1 MAQEIINVG
10 FVPDDGT
17 GDVLRTSFEK
27 VNNNFV
33 EVYTTS
39 DGITSNVTNLSA
51 DLLVFE
57 GLIYSELGVCFDTAN
72 AAYTFANNQYDAMN
86 NAYTMA
92 NTVNSLFYGAVVN
105 AAAAFNM
112 ANSTVVRTNAV
123 YTLTNSSYTVANASF
138 NFANNLST
146 VVTGVIANTQGAFD
160 KANLSF
166 ILAGQSYDA
175 ANAGIILAYQ
185 GINLASAA
193 YDFSNGVSTNTTS
206 AYRVANSG
214 YGVTNVAY
222 GAANAAFFKTNSCYT
237 VTNAAFT
244 TANAKINTVDG
255 IATGTFTVQG
265 TSKVQGPTK
274 LFEVIDGV
282 IYINGV
288 VWNPTP
294 VGTVI
299 LSAAQS
305 TPVGYLYAN
314 GGAVSRTTY
323 SALFSAIGTTFGPG
337 NGSTTFNLPDLRGTF
352 LRGWDNGRGLDPGR
366 TFGSY
371 QEDGFE
377 SHSHSVIDPG
387 HHHTTMGGVSG
398 GLFPTDNYMLN
409 NGQIVTGDSVTG
421 ISIGNSG
428 GSETR
433 PKNVALKPFIKF

>member
-86 NAYTMA
+86 SAYTMA

-105 AAAAFNM
+105 AAAAFDM

-193 YDFSNGVSTNTTS
+193 YDFSNGVSTN
-206 AYRVANSG
+206 
-214 YGVTNVAY
+214 
-222 GAANAAFFKTNSCYT
+222 
-237 VTNAAFT
+237 
-244 TANAKINTVDG
+244 KI
-255 IATGTFTVQG
+255 
-265 TSKVQGPTK
+265 
-274 LFEVIDGV
+274 
-282 IYINGV
+282 
-288 VWNPTP
+288 
-294 VGTVI
+294 
-299 LSAAQS
+299 
-305 TPVGYLYAN
+305 
-314 GGAVSRTTY
+314 
-323 SALFSAIGTTFGPG
+323 
-337 NGSTTFNLPDLRGTF
+337 
-352 LRGWDNGRGLDPGR
+352 GRA
-366 TFGSY
+366 
-371 QEDGFE
+371 
-377 SHSHSVIDPG
+377 HV
-387 HHHTTMGGVSG
+387 
-398 GLFPTDNYMLN
+398 
-409 NGQIVTGDSVTG
+409 
-421 ISIGNSG
+421 
-428 GSETR
+428 
-433 PKNVALKPFIKF
+433 